1 MIKLSEILELPSI
14 SKFEFIDLD
23 RTVKGGSI
31 DSREVKEGYLYFS
44 LKGRNSDGHN
54 FIGNA
59 IEEDIAAAIVEIGYN
74 NSNNFPV
81 LYSHDVEISMGEIAS
96 LWRSRSKAKVIAI
109 TGSNGKTTTKEML
122 YDILKDKFNTIRT
135 LKNYNNHQGVPLTLL
150 SIQEDTEYAIVELG
164 ANHHGEISYL
174 SKMAAP
180 DMGLITNIG
189 DAHLEFF
196 GSKEGVKK
204 AKEELFEYIY
214 ENDGVIFVNNDD
226 KYLRSWNK
234 GNVVTYGSTEG
245 SSYYY
250 SEVGIDEYGNGK
262 FSYNDKNVQLSM
274 PGALNVKNAI
284 AATTIA
290 KYIGVEDPVIEDK
303 LYEFKPYDKRYEEIK
318 YNNSNVI
325 LDCYNANPSSMK
337 GIVRDMSEINDDY
350 IFILGDMFELG
361 ERSKDEHNNIGI
373 LFNEVKYKRLLLIGK
388 DMKYCYDA
396 IKDKSRVKHFNNI
409 DELKVEFNRLSLK
422 PEKIIIKAS
431 RGLELEKLVK

>member
-1 MIKLSEILELPSI
+1 PSV
-14 SKFEFIDLD
+14 SKFEFVDLD
-23 RTVKGGSI
+23 RIVKGGSI

-59 IEEDIAAAIVEIGYN
+59 LEEDISAAVVDVGYK
-74 NSNNFPV
+74 NSKNYPV
-81 LYSHDVEISMGEIAS
+81 LYSHDVEIAMGEIAS

-122 YDILKDKFNTIRT
+122 YDILKDNFKTIRT
-135 LKNYNNHQGVPLTLL
+135 IKNYNNHQGVPLTLL

-174 SKMAAP
+174 SKIAAP
-180 DMGLITNIG
+180 DMGLITNVG

-196 GSKEGVKK
+196 GSKEGVKR
-204 AKEELFEYIY
+204 AKEELFEYLFNNNGI
-214 ENDGVIFVNNDD
+214 IFVNNDD
-226 KYLRSWNK
+226 KYLRSWKK
-234 GNVVTYGSTEG
+234 GNVVTYGSTED

-250 SEVGIDEYGNGK
+250 SEVGIDEYDNGK
-262 FSYNDKNVQLSM
+262 FSYYDKNVKLSM
-274 PGALNVKNAI
+274 PGVLNVKNAI

-318 YNNSNVI
+318 YKNSNVI

-337 GIVRDMSEINDDY
+337 GIIRDMSEINDGY
-350 IFILGDMFELG
+350 
-361 ERSKDEHNNIGI
+361 
-373 LFNEVKYKRLLLIGK
+373 
-388 DMKYCYDA
+388 
-396 IKDKSRVKHFNNI
+396 
-409 DELKVEFNRLSLK
+409 
-422 PEKIIIKAS
+422 
-431 RGLELEKLVK
+431 